1 MSFKYICI
9 VFVILLAYFIS
20 ILVAALDLTKTVVLH
35 DHTKCQRIPLKLQT
49 EDLAAFGNFL
59 IGATVD
65 GIPMFFK
72 NLSVSKMI
80 PGGLISINSETKEV
94 SSIEIHNFS
103 KEYQMNGHGI
113 NLYNNKT
120 LYVLS
125 HSYSKGGEI
134 IFAFDLAEKDGKV
147 EATYIKSIKL
157 GNEHGIYNSIFFVNQ
172 DTFFIT
178 QFSPFQD
185 QVDGRDMSFFT
196 ELYRTYLSGFTT
208 SSGIK
213 LCKVNGDSANCELK
227 AKGYMPNGIAVL
239 GKELFVADS
248 INKVV
253 DIFEIKEDYE
263 IVKKITVLISH
274 SVDNL
279 HFHNNDAYIAGVG
292 RTFDL
297 MLFSDACKNDKPLPF
312 VQGGVTKISKVGE
325 TWIAKEIIMQD
336 KLSFV
341 TGSVVIGNQLA
352 MSSIY
357 DKAVLLCPLD

>member
-1 MSFKYICI
+1 MYFKYMCI
-9 VFVILLAYFIS
+9 AFVILLAYFIP
-20 ILVAALDLTKTVVLH
+20 IFITALELAKTVVLH
-35 DHTKCQRIPLKLQT
+35 DHTKCERILLDLQT
-49 EDLAAFGNFL
+49 EDLAVFGNFL

-94 SSIEIHNFS
+94 SSIEIHNFP
-103 KEYQMNGHGI
+103 KEYQMNGHGMH
-113 NLYNNKT
+113 LYNSKT

-178 QFSPFQD
+178 QWLPFPD
-185 QVDGRDMSFFT
+185 QADGRDLSFFT
-196 ELYRTYLSGFTT
+196 ELYRLYLAVFTT
-208 SSGIK
+208 SNGIK
-213 LCKVNGDSANCELK
+213 LCKVNGDSADCESK
-227 AKGYMPNGIAVL
+227 AKGYMPNGIDVL
-239 GKELFVADS
+239 GRELFVADS
-248 INKVV
+248 TNKVV

-263 IVKKITVLISH
+263 LVKKFTVPISH
-274 SVDNL
+274 SIDNL
-279 HFHNNDAYIAGVG
+279 HVHNNDAYVAGVG
-292 RTFDL
+292 RILDYILLTN
-297 MLFSDACKNDKPLPF
+297 ACKNDKPLPF

-336 KLSFV
+336 KLSFA
-341 TGSVVIGNQLA
+341 TSSVVIRGQLA
-352 MSSIY
+352 ISSII